1 MVKISKILATLLLI
15 FTTSTLFG
23 QEFIWDVRFASQ
35 FDNREYNT
43 TLTNSQTLFGARL
56 TPQIGIGWGRN
67 SLNIGT
73 DIMADFGAPTLFT
86 DPTLLLYYA
95 YNSKKFDA
103 YMGVFPRTK
112 MIGNYSSLFFSGKTK
127 FYDPNLDGFMLQYT
141 GNKGSVEL
149 GIDWCGLSHGAARER
164 FMIFSAGEVE
174 TKMFFAGYN
183 ATIFHFAASEEVTG
197 VVDNVLFYPYVGL
210 NISEHLPLDILKL
223 QVGWVQ
229 GLHKDRSYESDF
241 NMCEGVQID
250 VHAEKWNIGIENMLY
265 IGENQLPYNN
275 EYGSDLY
282 FGSPYYS
289 TESGIYN
296 RFEIYWHPFRG
307 KLFDLKISSRH
318 HYDGYVWGWQQLLTL
333 NININK
339 GSFKNRVKYINN

>member
-1 MVKISKILATLLLI
+1 MRIHKTLATLLLI
-15 FTTSTLFG
+15 FTTTALFG
-23 QEFIWDVRFASQ
+23 QEFIWDVRFSSQ

-56 TPQIGIGWGRN
+56 TPQVGIGWGHN

-95 YNSKKFDA
+95 YNSTKFDA

-112 MIGNYSSLFFSGKTK
+112 MQGDYSSLFFSRTTE
-127 FYDPNLDGFMLQYT
+127 FYDPNLDGFMLQYS
-141 GNKGSVEL
+141 GNKGYIEI

-164 FMIFSAGEVE
+164 FMIFSSGGINGDL
-174 TKMFFAGYN
+174 FFAGYN
-183 ATIFHFAASEEVTG
+183 ASIFHFAASEEVTG
-197 VVDNVLFYPYVGL
+197 VVDNVLFYPYIGV
-210 NISEHLPLDILKL
+210 NVTKFVPLDILNV

-229 GLHKDRSYESDF
+229 GLHKDRTYESSF

-250 VHAEKWNIGIENMLY
+250 LRAEKWGVGVENTLY
-265 IGENQLPYNN
+265 LGEGQMPYNSM
-275 EYGSDLY
+275 YGSDLY
-282 FGSPYYS
+282 FGDPYYN
-289 TESGIYN
+289 TDSGIYN
-296 RFEIYWHPFRG
+296 KLEVYWHPFKG
-307 KLFDLKISSRH
+307 ELFDLKVSSRH
-318 HYDGYVWGWQQLLTL
+318 HYDGYVWGCQQLLTL

-339 GSFKNRVKYINN
+339 RSFKNRVKYEKE